1 MRITIFDKEELSAG
15 WSAHPKHT
23 KVKTDCGGISTII
36 SPKYP
41 PFTVLAQK
49 QPREKRMAQ

>member
-1 MRITIFDKEELSAG
+1 MRITILDKEELSAG

-23 KVKTDCGGISTII
+23 EVKTDCGGISTII

-41 PFTVLAQK
+41 PFTVLALK